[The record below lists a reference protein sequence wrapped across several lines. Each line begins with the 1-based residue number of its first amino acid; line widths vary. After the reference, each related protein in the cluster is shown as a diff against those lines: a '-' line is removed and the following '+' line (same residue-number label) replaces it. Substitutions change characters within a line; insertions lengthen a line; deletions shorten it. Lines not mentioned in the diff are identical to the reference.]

1 MIITSRLVF
10 TQIKLGQRAY
20 LSRILPSIGRTLPLF
35 LIHPLPAIHL
45 VHVLGSLLTTASH
58 ASNDALQQILSTI
71 CSPSSILFDPRYTSR
86 PKPHVGLLNR
96 TFPPS
101 PRDGYKTP
109 ARLPSTISV
118 HNLATAEERAAFA
131 SAIMDKRNPNSFQ
144 QLEKLG
150 EGTYAT
156 VRCSLTN
163 IYLPAFAFV
172 DGST

>member
-1 MIITSRLVF
+1 MIRDSCL
-10 TQIKLGQRAY
+10 
-20 LSRILPSIGRTLPLF
+20 LSSLHSNQAR
-35 LIHPLPAIHL
+35 PA
-45 VHVLGSLLTTASH
+45 SLLIPHPPLYRTIRHCHSSLSTHSPPSTQSVFWAPLLITASH

-86 PKPHVGLLNR
+86 PKPHVRPPNR

-101 PRDGYKTP
+101 PRGGYKTP

-131 SAIMDKRNPNSFQ
+131 AAIMDKRNPNSFQ

-156 VRCSLTN
+156 VSCSLATPQ
-163 IYLPAFAFV
+163 LP
-172 DGST
+172 T